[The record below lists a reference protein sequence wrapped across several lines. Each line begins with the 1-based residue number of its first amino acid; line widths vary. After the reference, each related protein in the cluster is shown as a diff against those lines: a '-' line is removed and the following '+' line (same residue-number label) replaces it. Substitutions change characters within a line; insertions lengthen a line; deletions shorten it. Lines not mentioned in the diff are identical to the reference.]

1 MFQQLT
7 IAGHVGGEP
16 VMRFLP
22 NGAPVTTFS
31 VAVNK
36 RFTDARG
43 QQVERTTWFRVSAW
57 GKLAEICGEH
67 IHKGER
73 VLVVGEVD
81 AYSFKD
87 NRTGDPRASLEV
99 RADTVRFMGGG
110 ERSNGNGDRSYTT
123 QEQRATH
130 RQGAPAQ
137 QGQPVAV
144 AEPQLDEAEIPF

>member
-7 IAGHVGGEP
+7 IVGNAGGDP
-16 VMRFLP
+16 IMRFTQD
-22 NGAPVTTFS
+22 GTPVTAFS

-36 RFTDARG
+36 RFTDAKG

-57 GKLAEICGEH
+57 GKLAEICAEY
-67 IHKGER
+67 IHRGDR

-81 AYSFKD
+81 TYTYKD

-99 RADTVRFMGGG
+99 RAETVRFLGGQD
-110 ERSNGNGDRSYTT
+110 RPSVNGNGAS
-123 QEQRATH
+123 H
-130 RQGAPAQ
+130 RPASTSQ